1 MRLLMLLIGCL
12 SASPLVVGCTTCAS
26 LFDTHYAAQGGTV
39 DRIDREQGR
48 VNSAFMA
55 PSVPIPQ
62 QAAPPAE
69 PAEGSVEPV
78 PTPAPAPPETQQE
91 REAAYYDF

>member
-1 MRLLMLLIGCL
+1 MRLLTLLIGCL
-12 SASPLVVGCTTCAS
+12 SASPLMLGCTTCAS

-48 VNSAFMA
+48 VNSAFSA

-62 QAAPPAE
+62 QAAPPTE
-69 PAEGSVEPV
+69 PAESSVEPV
-78 PTPAPAPPETQQE
+78 PTPVPPETQQE